1 MGQTESGHE
10 IHWDSGPK
18 DALTKGPTPMEAVLQ
33 AAAVCGGMDVVS
45 ILQKRRKEI
54 SRFEL
59 ETEANRRADYP
70 KTFEKL
76 KIIYRLGGD
85 GITLDEIQKAAKLSW
100 EKYCSVVNMM
110 IPNVEVEYLVELL
123 EEKSV

>member
-10 IHWDSGPK
+10 IHWDSGPRG
-18 DALTKGPTPMEAVLQ
+18 ALTKGPAPMEAVLQ

-45 ILQKRRKEI
+45 ILKKRRKEI

-59 ETEANRRADYP
+59 ETEANRKADYP

-85 GITLDEIQKAAKLSW
+85 GITLGEIEKAVKLSW

-110 IPNVEVEYLVELL
+110 IPNVEVEYRVELL